1 MNLID
6 YVLAI
11 LGFLLVI
18 IVPGFSVSLI
28 IFKKDKFTLLE
39 RLYIS
44 SAINI
49 FLVIAIALLLDLV
62 FGVDITSE
70 NMVKSLLVITLM
82 SVFIWILEPR
92 NIRKLAKMRFKLVK

>member
-1 MNLID
+1 MNFID
-6 YVLAI
+6 YILAI

-18 IVPGFSVSLI
+18 ILPGFSISLI

-49 FLVIAIALLLDLV
+49 FLVIAVALVLDLV
-62 FGVDITSE
+62 LGVDITAE
-70 NMVKSLLVITLM
+70 NMVKSLLVITLV
-82 SVFIWILEPR
+82 SIFIWILEPR
-92 NIRKLAKMRFKLVK
+92 NIRKLSKMRFKLVK